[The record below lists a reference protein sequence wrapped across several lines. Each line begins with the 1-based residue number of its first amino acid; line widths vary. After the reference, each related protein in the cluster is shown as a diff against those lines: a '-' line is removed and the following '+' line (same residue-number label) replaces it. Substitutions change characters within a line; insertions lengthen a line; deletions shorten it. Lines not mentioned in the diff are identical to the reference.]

1 MTHVMVDLET
11 LGTRPGSVIRSIGAV
26 VFDPK
31 TGAFGKE
38 FYANITRASC
48 EKAGLV
54 VDPKTEKWW
63 SGQSD
68 AAQAALE
75 INPVSLIEALAGFH
89 EWWNFTAK
97 GQFIW
102 SHGASFDGVLLS
114 AAYHAIGVDP
124 PWDFWNE
131 RCCRTVLAL
140 GNRRIGKERTGDHHN
155 ALDDAKSQAV
165 AVAAALRTGIKL

>member
-11 LGTRPGSVIRSIGAV
+11 FGTRPGSVLRSIGAV

-38 FYANITRASC
+38 FYVNITRASC
-48 EKAGLV
+48 EKAGLL
-54 VDPKTEKWW
+54 VDPKTEAWW
-63 SGQSD
+63 AEQSPE
-68 AAQAALE
+68 AQAALA
-75 INPVSLIEALAGFH
+75 INPRTLIEALAAFH
-89 EWWNFTAK
+89 EWWSFEAK
-97 GQFIW
+97 GEFIW
-102 SHGASFDGVLLS
+102 GHGASFDGVLLAS
-114 AAYHAIGVDP
+114 AYRAIGVEP
-124 PWDFWNE
+124 PWQFWNE

-140 GNRRIGKERTGDHHN
+140 GNRRIGKERQGEHHN